1 MDTIFLKC
9 TTCGA
14 KNRVPKD
21 RLGERPVCGKCGA
34 PLPVGAV
41 HDTPVTT
48 SDSTFDSEVISYPG
62 PVLVDAWA
70 PWCGPCRMVGP
81 ILDQLAREYAGQ
93 VKIAKLN
100 VDENPGVASRY
111 GIRSIPTMLFFK
123 NGQIVN
129 TLVGVLPRQE
139 IERQLRAL
147 L

>member
-1 MDTIFLKC
+1 MLIKC
-9 TTCGA
+9 RSCGA

-21 RLGERPVCGKCGA
+21 RLGDKPVCGKCKT
-34 PLPVGAV
+34 PLPIGVVYDA
-41 HDTPVTT
+41 PVNI
-48 SDSTFDSEVISYPG
+48 SDSTFDSEVISYAG
-62 PVLVDAWA
+62 AVIVDAWA

-81 ILDQLAREYAGQ
+81 ILEQLAKEYAGQ

-123 NGQIVN
+123 DGQMIN
-129 TLVGVLPRQE
+129 TLVGALPREE